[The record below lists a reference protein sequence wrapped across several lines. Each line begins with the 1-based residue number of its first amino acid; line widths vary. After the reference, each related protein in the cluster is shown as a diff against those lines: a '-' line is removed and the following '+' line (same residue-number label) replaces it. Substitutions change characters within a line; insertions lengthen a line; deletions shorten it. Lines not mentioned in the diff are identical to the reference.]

1 MRTALMAS
9 SRFVP
14 WPNSQVIAGAQPGVR
29 LRFRSCPEAIV
40 CIVPLKMKSRT
51 ILMQILEAAVREI
64 WMQLVFSLRHGVN
77 NLCPNGMKIYKQ
89 MSAGARFSGIA
100 SNTIPQ
106 SLSFGLREIIP
117 VTTQIHPP
125 PRFSANGHAQL
136 RQA

>member
-1 MRTALMAS
+1 MRAALVAS

-29 LRFRSCPEAIV
+29 LRFGSCPEAIV
-40 CIVPLKMKSRT
+40 FIVPLKMKSRT

-77 NLCPNGMKIYKQ
+77 NICPSGINIYKQ

-106 SLSFGLREIIP
+106 SLSFGLREIIQ
-117 VTTQIHPP
+117 VTMQIHSPQDY
-125 PRFSANGHAQL
+125 STNGHEQL